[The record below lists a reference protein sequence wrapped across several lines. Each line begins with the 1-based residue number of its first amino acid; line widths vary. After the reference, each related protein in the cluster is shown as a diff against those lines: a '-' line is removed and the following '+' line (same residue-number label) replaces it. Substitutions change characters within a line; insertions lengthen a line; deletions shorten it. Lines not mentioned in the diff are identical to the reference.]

1 MWETFLFYFVSQIE
15 KTTQLVGSGY
25 MVILHGSFSFN
36 FSKEVQDKNSPDNL
50 VNWSQEILVGCGLNF
65 IIHIN
70 SYAIC
75 KLITKY

>member
-50 VNWSQEILVGCGLNF
+50 VN
-65 IIHIN
+65 
-70 SYAIC
+70 
-75 KLITKY
+75 